1 MTNPLSLEQLT
12 AIVGRHPEPFV
23 LARSKPTITIDSI
36 AFAVSKLAVDD
47 DAARDVVATSTGRPL
62 EEIPGG
68 LMTMIQAAAIAA
80 QAFAA
85 HPHESIATIFVRAV
99 VPGFGDEAGSVQ

>member
-1 MTNPLSLEQLT
+1 MSQALTLSQLT
-12 AIVGRHPEPFV
+12 QIIERHPEPFAV
-23 LARSKPTITIDSI
+23 VRARPTITIDSI

-62 EEIPGG
+62 EKIPGG

-99 VPGFGDEAGSVQ
+99 VPGFGDEAGTVQ

>member
-12 AIVGRHPEPFV
+12 AIVERHPEPFAIV
-23 LARSKPTITIDSI
+23 RAQPTVTIDSV

-47 DAARDVVATSTGRPL
+47 DAARDVVATSSGRPL

-85 HPHESIATIFVRAV
+85 HPHESIARIFIRAV
-99 VPGFGDEAGSVQ
+99 VPGFGDETGTVQ